1 MEQAAF
7 GIVDIQ
13 EFYDLDVKL
22 VSTELNRFEMIA
34 FLFPQIRGHSKRSF
48 NNYVDK
54 KRYLGRKC
62 MIGHMK

>member
-22 VSTELNRFEMIA
+22 VSMELNNLPFCDW
-34 FLFPQIRGHSKRSF
+34 LFPARGHQLWIVNIIS
-48 NNYVDK
+48 V
-54 KRYLGRKC
+54 
-62 MIGHMK
+62 MKP